1 MTRRD
6 PDRTGGARLALTFLR
21 IGVMNE
27 VQYRANF
34 FIQLVQSLLTIATGL
49 TALALVFS
57 HTNELGGWTRP
68 QLLAVMGVF
77 TMVGGMI
84 RSVIQPN
91 MQRVVEDVREGRL
104 DFALTKPA
112 DAQVLVSV
120 RDVRLWQLT
129 DLLVGLVVLVVALVQ
144 IGDTVRWRALVS
156 FIGVLAVGLVSI
168 YCFWLM
174 LASASFW
181 LIRMNE
187 VQELFDGVYRAGQ
200 YPVGIYPGWLK
211 YGLTFLVPLA
221 FAVTVPSEAV
231 TGRLTWQAVAVAIG
245 SAVVLLGISRWFW
258 LRGLRRY
265 GGASS

>member
-1 MTRRD
+1 
-6 PDRTGGARLALTFLR
+6 
-21 IGVMNE
+21 
-27 VQYRANF
+27 
-34 FIQLVQSLLTIATGL
+34 
-49 TALALVFS
+49 
-57 HTNELGGWTRP
+57 
-68 QLLAVMGVF
+68 
-77 TMVGGMI
+77 
-84 RSVIQPN
+84 

-129 DLLVGLVVLVVALVQ
+129 DVLVGVVVLLFALIQ
-144 IGDTVRWRALVS
+144 IGEAVS
-156 FIGVLAVGLVSI
+156 VGELASFVGVLAVGLVSI

-181 LIRMNE
+181 LVRMNE
-187 VQELFDGVYRAGQ
+187 VQELFEGVYRAGQ

-231 TGRLTWQAVAVAIG
+231 TGRLTWQAVAVAG
-245 SAVVLLGISRWFW
+245 ASALALMAFSRWFW
-258 LRGLRRY
+258 RRGLRRY
-265 GGASS
+265 NGASS